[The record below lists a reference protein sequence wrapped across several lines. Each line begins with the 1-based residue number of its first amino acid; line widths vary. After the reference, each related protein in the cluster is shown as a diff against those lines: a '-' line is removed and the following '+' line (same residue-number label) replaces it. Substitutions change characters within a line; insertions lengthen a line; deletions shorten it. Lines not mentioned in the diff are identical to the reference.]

1 MSSSFRLIHSFICR
15 EVHIIILA
23 RMSGDAGMVWH
34 LKIITDCTNFHKKW
48 LFIVYHLPHLTFVA
62 RHLPYSTPVLMHQL
76 MIIVMMIIMVIIIMI
91 MNTDDDRDG
100 DNGDLVKSSCF
111 WSPRDSLDKEDF
123 LTKINNLNWC
133 QRVIKLLKSCFESD
147 LKMTPSF
154 FTHTIHVNQQ
164 NWSNWHNQAIHCD
177 SRKIVGA

>member
-76 MIIVMMIIMVIIIMI
+76 MIIVMMMIMVIIIMM
-91 MNTDDDRDG
+91 MNTDDDRD
-100 DNGDLVKSSCF
+100 GDLVKSSCF

-123 LTKINNLNWC
+123 LTEINNLNWC
-133 QRVIKLLKSCFESD
+133 QRVIKLLKNATILKLLWKWFENDTQLLHS
-147 LKMTPSF
+147 
-154 FTHTIHVNQQ
+154 
-164 NWSNWHNQAIHCD
+164 HN
-177 SRKIVGA
+177 SRKSTELKQLT